1 MSKFSDL
8 TKRKTSEAPK
18 GEEEREA
25 PAPGRPVEPESLSQR
40 LKRGE
45 AKQLK
50 AIVSAGLHKRVKL
63 ASVQLERDI
72 SDITS
77 EALERWLEG
86 QIER

>member
-8 TKRKTSEAPK
+8 AKRKTSEAPR

-25 PAPGRPVEPESLSQR
+25 PAQGQPVEPESLSQR

-50 AIVSAGLHKRVKL
+50 AIVSTDLHKRVKL
-63 ASVQLERDI
+63 ASVQLERDV

-86 QIER
+86 RKGN